1 MKTIL
6 ALPVLL
12 GLMAAAAAGQT
23 PHFVVVDDAQTEIE
37 ELQDRNADM
46 ARQSQVLEEQNRG
59 LNDEIARSE
68 EFIVQAD
75 DMIDRLSASAGEIYT
90 VMQSAVDPAARRQ
103 LQQRMDEN
111 RQSRY
116 DLENRKRR
124 GNEAITQAQEQ
135 IETNRKMIAV
145 NRVRTKA
152 NDQRIEYLQACIDLS
167 IDENRDVESVLDT
180 ADQVRQQVEALLGR

>member
-1 MKTIL
+1 
-6 ALPVLL
+6 
-12 GLMAAAAAGQT
+12 MAAAAAGQT

-124 GNEAITQAQEQ
+124 ENEVITQAQEQ

>member
-124 GNEAITQAQEQ
+124 ENEVITQAQEQ